1 MITLNQSY
9 TYEELLRNLQE
20 SGTQYPESTIYKKVG
35 ESHDERPIPMLRVG
49 LGLDT
54 LILTSGIHG
63 KESINPVLLTRMAQE
78 YCQAYQDNSYM
89 GNYQVRELLNHCSI
103 CFLPIVN
110 PDGYVIATES
120 FSAIRN
126 PILRQACK
134 MRGVDWP
141 YWKYN
146 ARAVDIN
153 RNFPCKSYIQQQF
166 GEYPAS
172 EQETQTL
179 IRVFEQWD
187 TIGYLDFHSRGRIIY
202 YYRQA
207 MPFSYNQRNHKLAR
221 YMQKL
226 SNYSL
231 GKQEEEYL
239 SRLNGGS
246 PVNYYSELLHKPA
259 ITVETVEENADFP
272 MDPSCQER
280 TYEEIRMLP
289 LEIIAQ
295 SAGNSEPL
303 KNPQKIR

>member
-1 MITLNQSY
+1 
-9 TYEELLRNLQE
+9 
-20 SGTQYPESTIYKKVG
+20 
-35 ESHDERPIPMLRVG
+35 MLRVG
-49 LGLDT
+49 LGLDA
-54 LILTSGIHG
+54 LILTAGIHG

-78 YCQAYQDNSYM
+78 YSQAYQDNLNM
-89 GNYQVRELLNHCSI
+89 GNYPVRELLDYCSI

-120 FSAIRN
+120 FNAIRN

-146 ARAVDIN
+146 ARTVDIN

-172 EQETQTL
+172 EQETKAL
-179 IRVFEQWD
+179 IRVFEQCD

-246 PVNYYSELLHKPA
+246 PVNYYSELLHRPA

-272 MDPSCQER
+272 LNPSCQER

-295 SAGNSEPL
+295 SVGNSEPL

>member
-9 TYEELLRNLQE
+9 TYEELLHNMQE
-20 SGTQYPESTIYKKVG
+20 LKAQYHDFVIYREIGV
-35 ESHDERPIPMLRVG
+35 SHDERPIPMLQIG
-49 LGLDT
+49 LGMQSLV
-54 LILTSGIHG
+54 LTAGIHG
-63 KESINPVLLTRMAQE
+63 KESVNPVLLIRLAEE
-78 YCQAYQDNSYM
+78 YSQTYRADSYI
-89 GNYQVRELLNHCSI
+89 GSYRVRQLLDRISLCMI
-103 CFLPIVN
+103 PFVN

-120 FSAIRN
+120 FDAIRN
-126 PILRQACK
+126 PIFRQMCK

-146 ARAVDIN
+146 ARTVDIN

-172 EQETQTL
+172 EQETRAL
-179 IRVFEQWD
+179 IHLLEQQN

-239 SRLNGGS
+239 SQLNGGS

-259 ITVETVEENADFP
+259 ITVETVEESADFP
-272 MDPSCQER
+272 LDPSCQER

-289 LEIIAQ
+289 LEIL
-295 SAGNSEPL
+295 E
-303 KNPQKIR
+303 RV

>member
-1 MITLNQSY
+1 M
-9 TYEELLRNLQE
+9 
-20 SGTQYPESTIYKKVG
+20 
-35 ESHDERPIPMLRVG
+35 
-49 LGLDT
+49 
-54 LILTSGIHG
+54 
-63 KESINPVLLTRMAQE
+63 
-78 YCQAYQDNSYM
+78 
-89 GNYQVRELLNHCSI
+89 RELLNHCSI

-120 FSAIRN
+120 FNAIRN
-126 PILRQACK
+126 PILRQTCK

-146 ARAVDIN
+146 ARTVDIN
-153 RNFPCKSYIQQQF
+153 RNFACKSYIQQQF

-172 EQETQTL
+172 EQETKAL
-179 IRVFEQWD
+179 IRVFEQCD

-246 PVNYYSELLHKPA
+246 PVNYYSELLHRPA

-272 MDPSCQER
+272 LNPSCQER
-280 TYEEIRMLP
+280 TYEEIRILP

-295 SAGNSEPL
+295 SVGNSEPL

>member
-20 SGTQYPESTIYKKVG
+20 LG
-35 ESHDERPIPMLRVG
+35 ETYDDFTVYREIGKSHDERPIPMLRLG
-49 LGLDT
+49 LGKET
-54 LILTSGIHG
+54 LVMTSGIHG
-63 KESINPVLLTRMAQE
+63 KESINPVLLTRLVQE
-78 YCQAYQDNSYM
+78 YCHAYTEDTSLSAYP
-89 GNYQVRELLNHCSI
+89 VRSLLNQYSI
-103 CFLPIVN
+103 CIIPLLN

-120 FSAIRN
+120 FNAIRN
-126 PILRQACK
+126 PLLRQMCK

-146 ARAVDIN
+146 ARTVDIN

-172 EQETQTL
+172 EQETQAL
-179 IRVFEQWD
+179 IHLFEQYE

-226 SNYSL
+226 SDYSL
-231 GKQEEEYL
+231 GKREEEYL

-272 MDPSCQER
+272 LDPSYQEK
-280 TYEEIRMLP
+280 TYEEIRLLP
-289 LEIIAQ
+289 LEILEQ
-295 SAGNSEPL
+295 SLEN
-303 KNPQKIR
+303 K

>member
-49 LGLDT
+49 SGLDT
-54 LILTSGIHG
+54 LILTAGIHG

-89 GNYQVRELLNHCSI
+89 GNYPVRELLNHCSI
-103 CFLPIVN
+103 CFLPVVN

-166 GEYPAS
+166 G
-172 EQETQTL
+172 
-179 IRVFEQWD
+179 
-187 TIGYLDFHSRGRIIY
+187 
-202 YYRQA
+202 
-207 MPFSYNQRNHKLAR
+207 
-221 YMQKL
+221 
-226 SNYSL
+226 
-231 GKQEEEYL
+231 
-239 SRLNGGS
+239 
-246 PVNYYSELLHKPA
+246 
-259 ITVETVEENADFP
+259 
-272 MDPSCQER
+272 
-280 TYEEIRMLP
+280 
-289 LEIIAQ
+289 
-295 SAGNSEPL
+295 
-303 KNPQKIR
+303 